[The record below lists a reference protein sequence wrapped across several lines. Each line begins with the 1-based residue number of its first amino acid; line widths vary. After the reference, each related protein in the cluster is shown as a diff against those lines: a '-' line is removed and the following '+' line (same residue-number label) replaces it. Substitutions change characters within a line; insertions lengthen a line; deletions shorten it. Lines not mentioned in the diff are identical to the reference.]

1 MKLFGTMEVNDMGNL
16 SIGNCDTVNLG
27 KKYGTPLY
35 VMDVAMIRQHCQA
48 FLKHFSSKKLETE
61 VIYASKAFLTIGMCK
76 LINEEGLSLDVVS
89 GGELYTA
96 MKAGFPAEKIYF
108 HGNNKTVEELMM
120 AINYGVH
127 RIVID
132 NEFEFELLN
141 YLCGELDKNVEILV
155 RINPG
160 IEAHTHE
167 YIQTAHND
175 SKFGLSI
182 HSPSLRTLIDEIN
195 DSYFVTL
202 KGFHYHIGSQIL
214 ESESFVKATEA
225 AFDFMET
232 IQKESGFTTE
242 EMNLGGG
249 FGVYY
254 SEEDVALDIPEC
266 LSAILATAQR
276 EGQSRKMKM
285 PKLLIEPGR
294 SIVANSGT
302 TLYKVG
308 STKETYGGKHFVFVN
323 GGMTDNPRT
332 ALYNSVYEAVLA
344 NKATLETTQT
354 YTVAGKCC
362 ESGDVIIKSINL
374 PVAEKNDTLAVFST
388 GAYNYSMASN
398 YNRLRKPAV
407 VFVEGGKSTLVVRR
421 ETYEDLIR
429 NDIE

>member
-16 SIGNCDTVNLG
+16 LIGGCDTVNLG

-35 VMDVAMIRQHCQA
+35 VMDVTMIREHCQD
-48 FLKHFSSKKLETE
+48 FKKHFVSKKLETE

-76 LINEEGLSLDVVS
+76 LIDEEGLSLDVVS

-96 MKAGFPAEKIYF
+96 MKAEFPAEKIYF

-127 RIVID
+127 RIIID

-141 YLCGELDKNVEILV
+141 YLCGELDKTVEILV

-182 HSPSLRTLIDEIN
+182 HAPALRTLIDEIN

-214 ESESFVKATEA
+214 EVDSFVKATEA
-225 AFDFMET
+225 AFEFIET
-232 IQKESGFTTE
+232 IYRESNFITE

-254 SEEDVALDIPEC
+254 SEEDTPLDIADC
-266 LSAILATAQR
+266 LKSMVQTAANEIQV
-276 EGQSRKMKM
+276 RKLKA

-308 STKETYGGKHFVFVN
+308 ATKETYGGKNFVFVN

-332 ALYNSVYEAVLA
+332 ALYNAVYEAVLA
-344 NKATLETTQT
+344 NKASHQTSQT

-362 ESGDVIIKSINL
+362 ESGDVIIKSIDL
-374 PVAEKNDTLAVFST
+374 PMAEKNDTLAVFST

-407 VFVEGGKSTLVVRR
+407 VFVEGGKSTLIVKR

-429 NDIE
+429 NDIG

>member
-1 MKLFGTMEVNDMGNL
+1 MKLFGTMEVNDMDNL
-16 SIGNCDTVNLG
+16 SIGGCDTVNLG

-35 VMDVAMIRQHCQA
+35 VMDVAMIREHCQA
-48 FLKHFSSKKLETE
+48 FTKHFSSKKLETE

-96 MKAGFPAEKIYF
+96 MKANFPAEKIYF

-120 AINYGVH
+120 AVNYGVH
-127 RIVID
+127 RIIID

-141 YLCGELDKNVEILV
+141 YLCGELDKTVDILV

-182 HSPSLRTLIDEIN
+182 HSLGLRTLIDEIN

-214 ESESFVKATEA
+214 EIESFIKATEA
-225 AFDFMET
+225 AFDFMAT
-232 IQKESGFTTE
+232 IQKESNFVTQ

-254 SEEDVALDIPEC
+254 SEDDIPLNIPEC
-266 LSAILATAQR
+266 LNAMIETAICEA
-276 EGQSRKMKM
+276 QSRKMHL

-294 SIVANSGT
+294 SIVANAGT

-308 STKETYGGKHFVFVN
+308 ATKETYGGKKFVFVN

-344 NKATLETTQT
+344 NKATQEPTQT

-362 ESGDVIIKSINL
+362 ESGDVIIKSIDL
-374 PVAEKNDTLAVFST
+374 PLAQKNDTLAVFST